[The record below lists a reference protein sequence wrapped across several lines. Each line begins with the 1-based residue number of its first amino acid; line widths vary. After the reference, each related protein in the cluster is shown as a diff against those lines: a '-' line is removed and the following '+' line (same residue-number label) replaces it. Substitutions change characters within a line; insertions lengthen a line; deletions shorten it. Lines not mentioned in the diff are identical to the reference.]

1 MFNDLT
7 GSSQSVGN
15 WPGVTVE
22 KQESRLKDR
31 GDVTIQGLPGI
42 YSLSPYTL
50 EEVVAR
56 GYLVNE
62 RPDVI
67 LNIVDGT
74 SIERNLYLTTQLIE
88 LGLPVVVAVNMIDL
102 VHKDGSRIDLDALG
116 KALGCTAVEMSTP
129 KRLGSQ
135 EAAAAT
141 GGAVC
146 WIFAPLGFGSWQATV
161 ATVTGLIA
169 KEEVASTMGVLFPGN
184 LTANVGTAFTA
195 VSAYSFM
202 IFNLL
207 CAPCFAAIGA
217 IKREMNSARW
227 TAGAIGY
234 MCGFAYACALVV
246 YQLGGLALGLVR
258 FNFWTA
264 AAAAALT
271 GMLYLLVR
279 SGYAPNGE
287 SQSLRP
293 VASTAP

>member
-1 MFNDLT
+1 
-7 GSSQSVGN
+7 
-15 WPGVTVE
+15 
-22 KQESRLKDR
+22 
-31 GDVTIQGLPGI
+31 
-42 YSLSPYTL
+42 
-50 EEVVAR
+50 
-56 GYLVNE
+56 
-62 RPDVI
+62 
-67 LNIVDGT
+67 
-74 SIERNLYLTTQLIE
+74 
-88 LGLPVVVAVNMIDL
+88 
-102 VHKDGSRIDLDALG
+102 
-116 KALGCTAVEMSTP
+116 MSTP

-169 KEEVASTMGVLFPGN
+169 KEEVVSTMGVLFPGN

-207 CAPCFAAIGA
+207 CAPCFAAIG
-217 IKREMNSARW
+217 
-227 TAGAIGY
+227 
-234 MCGFAYACALVV
+234 V

>member
-1 MFNDLT
+1 
-7 GSSQSVGN
+7 
-15 WPGVTVE
+15 
-22 KQESRLKDR
+22 
-31 GDVTIQGLPGI
+31 
-42 YSLSPYTL
+42 
-50 EEVVAR
+50 
-56 GYLVNE
+56 
-62 RPDVI
+62 
-67 LNIVDGT
+67 
-74 SIERNLYLTTQLIE
+74 
-88 LGLPVVVAVNMIDL
+88 
-102 VHKDGSRIDLDALG
+102 
-116 KALGCTAVEMSTP
+116 MSTP

-146 WIFAPLGFGSWQATV
+146 WIFAPLGFRSWQATV

-169 KEEVASTMGVLFPGN
+169 KEEVVSTMGVLFPGN